1 MSDPNLDELA
11 DELAEFDVPENR
23 SGRSR
28 REERVIAGFE
38 EIQRF
43 VEKHGRAPQHG
54 EDRDVFE
61 RLYAV
66 RLDRLRA
73 LEDCRSLLAPLDH
86 QELISSRQAVAAPA
100 EVIDE
105 DELLAELSGMASAVN
120 TSDITA
126 LRHVRTSAEKRAAE
140 EIAQRKPCADFD
152 TFKPLFERVRRELK
166 NGVRQTHAVHA
177 LNEIKLAEIQ
187 QGEFFIVEGQ
197 MAYVTEVGEEI
208 RTPYERKDSR
218 LRVIY
223 DNGTES
229 DVLQRSFQRALHR
242 DAAARLITNPSAG
255 PLFSDETRED
265 DQESGT
271 IYVLRSKS
279 DLPVVAANRNV
290 LHKIG
295 VTGRSNVATRFV
307 NAKNEPTF
315 LLADVE
321 IVATYDLY
329 NINRVKLENLIHRV
343 FDPARLDIEIKD
355 RFGNPVVPREWF
367 LVPVFV
373 VNEAVDRI
381 KDGTIT
387 DYIYDPKAARLVKVG
402 KSESKTHPT
411 S

>member
-1 MSDPNLDELA
+1 MSKTDLDELA
-11 DELAEFDVPENR
+11 SELAEFAAPEKKG
-23 SGRSR
+23 GRSPQ
-28 REERVIAGFE
+28 EERVIAGFE

-43 VEKHGRAPQHG
+43 YEKHNRAPQHG
-54 EDRDVFE
+54 EDRDIFE

-73 LEDCRSLLAPLDH
+73 LPDCRAVLEPFDHQGLLAGSPGA
-86 QELISSRQAVAAPA
+86 AVAT
-100 EVIDE
+100 ESIDL
-105 DELLAELSGMASAVN
+105 DELAAELVGAADAD
-120 TSDITA
+120 DITV
-126 LRHVRTSAEKRAAE
+126 LRHVRQSAEKRAAD
-140 EIAQRKPCADFD
+140 EIAQRKPCENFD
-152 TFKPLFERVRRELK
+152 TFKPLFEAVQRELK
-166 NGVRQTHAVHA
+166 DGIREALAVHKLDELR
-177 LNEIKLAEIQ
+177 LNEIQ

-197 MAYVTEVGEEI
+197 LAYIADVGEEI
-208 RTPYERKDSR
+208 RTKYERRDSR

-223 DNGTES
+223 NNGTES

-242 DAAARLITNPSAG
+242 DEAARLVTNPSAG
-255 PLFSDETRED
+255 PLFDDEASGG

-279 DLPVVAANRNV
+279 DNPVVAAHRDV

-295 VTGRSNVATRFV
+295 VTGQSNIATRFA
-307 NAKNEPTF
+307 NARNDATF

-355 RFGNPVVPREWF
+355 RFGKPVVPREWF

-373 VNEAVDRI
+373 VDEAVARI
-381 KDGTIT
+381 KDGSIT
-387 DYIYDPKAARLVKVG
+387 RYIYDPGSARLVI
-402 KSESKTHPT
+402 SERHS
-411 S
+411 

>member
-11 DELAEFDVPENR
+11 DELSEFDVPEKKG
-23 SGRSR
+23 GRSP

-43 VEKHGRAPQHG
+43 VEKHGHAPLHG
-54 EDRDVFE
+54 EDRDIFE

-73 LEDCRSLLAPLDH
+73 LEDCRSLLVPLD
-86 QELISSRQAVAAPA
+86 RQGLLSGAPVAAAAPT
-100 EVIDE
+100 ESIDE
-105 DELLAELSGMASAVN
+105 DELAAELSGAEDAA
-120 TSDITA
+120 DITA
-126 LRHVRTSAEKRAAE
+126 LRHVRTSADKRAAE

-166 NGVRQTHAVHA
+166 ADVRQAHAVHSLDA
-177 LNEIKLAEIQ
+177 IKLAEIQ

-197 MAYVTEVGEEI
+197 LAYVAEVGEEI
-208 RTPYERKDSR
+208 KTTYERKDSR
-218 LRVIY
+218 LRVVY

-242 DAAARLITNPSAG
+242 DAVARLITNPSAG
-255 PLFSDETRED
+255 PLFSDETSDD

-279 DLPVVAANRNV
+279 DLPVVAANRDV

-295 VTGRSNVATRFV
+295 VTGRTNVAARFA

-321 IVATYDLY
+321 VVATYDLY

-355 RFGNPVVPREWF
+355 RFGKLVVPREWF
-367 LVPVFV
+367 LVPLFV
-373 VNEAVDRI
+373 VNEAVERI
-381 KDGTIT
+381 RDGTIT
-387 DYIYDPKAARLVKVG
+387 DYVYDPKAARLVKAA
-402 KSESKTHPT
+402 S
-411 S
+411 